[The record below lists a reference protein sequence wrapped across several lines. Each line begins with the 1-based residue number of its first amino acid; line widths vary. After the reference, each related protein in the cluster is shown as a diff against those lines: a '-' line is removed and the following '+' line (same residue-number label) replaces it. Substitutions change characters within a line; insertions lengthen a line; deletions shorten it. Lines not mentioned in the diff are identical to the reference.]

1 VSAGSQRSRLTAHDW
16 VRAALTAMAEGGL
29 EAVAVE
35 PLAARLGAT
44 KGSFYWHF
52 ENRQALLEAA
62 LAAWEREET
71 EAVIE
76 AVDLLDEP
84 QERLDVLIGM
94 VLDASPHEAIELAL
108 LASWREPAVAAALGR
123 VSERRVDYVAGLYR
137 AVGLDEDT
145 ARSQAVTAVAAYL
158 GHVQLART
166 APGALPAGRRW
177 AQHRER
183 VGRLLAP
190 GADQPDR

>member
-1 VSAGSQRSRLTAHDW
+1 
-16 VRAALTAMAEGGL
+16 VRAALSAIAEGGL

-52 ENRQALLEAA
+52 ANRQALLESA
-62 LAAWEREET
+62 LATWEREET

-76 AVDLLDEP
+76 AIDLLDEP
-84 QERLDVLIGM
+84 QERLDVLIGL

-108 LASWREPAVAAALGR
+108 LASWRDPAVAAALAR

-137 AVGLDEDT
+137 AVGLDDET

-166 APGALPAGRRW
+166 APGALPVGRRW
-177 AQHRER
+177 ARHRER

-190 GADQPDR
+190 GGDQSDR